1 MMPGV
6 CRRSLQAAVLA
17 AAGSLAGAA
26 ALAAFAAPLTAH
38 AAQGVYESVPL
49 KRQEPGTLIDKADEL
64 HEQLE
69 KRSLIY
75 SERNVA
81 GLVERVGHALA
92 PRPTDAYISYRF
104 FVLRDPSPNAFALPN
119 GRIYIHSGML
129 ARLDSEDELAAV
141 LAHEINHVAGHHSIV
156 GFRTEGRRIWIDLV
170 AGDLASLLTQLH
182 YSRELEQEAD
192 DRAPALMLAAGY
204 DPQAMPVLLERL
216 TEDFE
221 GLRPRIPTI
230 WSSHPDPE
238 QRVESSLA
246 VVSAI
251 RAADGPAG
259 SADGMRREEFEAA
272 MLPLR
277 KLTIRDYIQDD
288 YPYTAI
294 ALSQAMLERRP
305 GDLDIEMLLGDAW
318 KALGPRAELAPDDFT
333 TGDKRRNALRR
344 IFKTREERTA
354 VGLETEEGRRA
365 YARNLA
371 EAATIYRTILA
382 EEPTYAAAQRG
393 LGEVFEAR
401 GAPKDAARAYI
412 EYLKLA
418 PNASDRA
425 VVLDRL
431 GRLRDQIRNDAAGED
446 HG

>member
-1 MMPGV
+1 MAAAMPLV
-6 CRRSLQAAVLA
+6 VLA
-17 AAGSLAGAA
+17 VSPVG
-26 ALAAFAAPLTAH
+26 H
-38 AAQGVYESVPL
+38 AAQGVYDSLPL
-49 KRQEPGTLIDKADEL
+49 KRQEASTLIDKADEL

-75 SERNVA
+75 A
-81 GLVERVGHALA
+81 DADAAALVDRVGRALA
-92 PRPTDAYISYRF
+92 PAPTDSYIDYRF

-129 ARLDSEDELAAV
+129 ARLGSEAELAAV

-156 GFRTEGRRIWIDLV
+156 GFRTEGRRIWINIV

-192 DRAPALMLAAGY
+192 DGAPARMLDAGY
-204 DPQAMPVLLERL
+204 DPHAMPVLLERL

-221 GLRPRIPTI
+221 GLRPRIPSI
-230 WSSHPDPE
+230 WSTHPDPE
-238 QRVESSLA
+238 QRVESNRA
-246 VVSAI
+246 VVASI
-251 RAADGPAG
+251 SAG
-259 SADGMRREEFEAA
+259 SAAGAGAGAGSVAAERREAFEKA
-272 MLPLR
+272 MLPLQL
-277 KLTIRDYIQDD
+277 LTIRDYIQDD

-294 ALSQAMLERRP
+294 ALSQALLERRP

-344 IFKTREERTA
+344 IFKTREERA
-354 VGLETEEGRRA
+354 AAGLETEEGRRA
-365 YARNLA
+365 YERNLA
-371 EAATIYRTILA
+371 EAESIYRRILVA
-382 EEPTYAAAQRG
+382 DPTYAAAQRG

-412 EYLKLA
+412 GYLKLA
-418 PNASDRA
+418 PDAADHV

-431 GRLRDQIRNDAAGED
+431 RRLGDEIRQEAPAR
-446 HG
+446 